1 MVDNQKFKEVNNMG
15 EKKWRALDH
24 CEFGNNEA
32 LIDQDSDAV
41 SSLDQASFEWIIVKD
56 SEGVTVDTVD
66 SQAALQVQIA
76 TQEAIAAIITLLVGN
91 VQGRIIA
98 QELNAILKTNQKN
111 TQKTVIEGSKNIRVS
126 TTDTD
131 IAANI
136 QVATQSATATL
147 IALVAG
153 NISGG

>member
-1 MVDNQKFKEVNNMG
+1 MG

-24 CEFGNNEA
+24 CEFGDNGA
-32 LIDQDSDAV
+32 AIDQDADAV
-41 SSLDQASFEWIIVKD
+41 SSLDQESFEWIIVKD

-66 SQAALQVQIA
+66 TQAALQVQGA
-76 TQEAIAAIITLLVGN
+76 LQAALAVIFTIIVGN
-91 VQGRIIA
+91 VQGKIIA
-98 QELNAILKTNQKN
+98 QELTAVLKTNQKN
-111 TQKTVIEGSKNIRVS
+111 SQKTVIEGSKNIRVS

-131 IAANI
+131 FAANI
-136 QVATQSATATL
+136 QLTAQVVISAL